1 MNSDHIHSE
10 QFDYLEKERINLL
23 LKHGYYGYKVKNI
36 EFDDYRGQIIAIA
49 QNINGNT
56 LSAYGETKE
65 DACVQLIDLIDIT
78 LDIL

>member
-1 MNSDHIHSE
+1 MYSDHIYSD
-10 QFDYLEKERINLL
+10 QPDYLEKERINLL

-36 EFDDYRGQIIAIA
+36 EFDDHRGQLIAVA

-65 DACVQLIDLIDIT
+65 DACIQLIDLIGIT
-78 LDIL
+78 LDTL